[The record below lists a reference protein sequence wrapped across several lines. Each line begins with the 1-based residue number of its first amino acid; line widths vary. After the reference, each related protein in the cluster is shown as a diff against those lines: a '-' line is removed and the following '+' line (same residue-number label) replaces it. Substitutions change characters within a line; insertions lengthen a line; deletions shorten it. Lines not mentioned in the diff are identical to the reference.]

1 MAALD
6 LEQLMEA
13 PNLAILIGEA
23 QAALR
28 AEAEERQLFY
38 KTITEDQKA
47 EFINGRIIMNL
58 PVKERHW
65 TAVGNIMGM
74 LRPYAIKNKLGRVA
88 SEKALISLT
97 RNDYEPDICF
107 WRTDKASA
115 FTSEQMQ
122 HPAPDFIVE
131 VLSKGTAKRD
141 RGIKFTDYAAHGV
154 SEYWLVN
161 PGKQTVEQYT
171 LDPELEEYELA
182 GKFSASDFIESKQV
196 VGFRIPVRA
205 MFDEQASVDAL
216 FLLL

>member
-1 MAALD
+1 MATLD
-6 LEQLMEA
+6 LEQLMET
-13 PNLAILIGEA
+13 PNLPLLIEEA
-23 QAALR
+23 QAALK
-28 AEAEERQLFY
+28 AEAEKRRAFY
-38 KTITEDQKA
+38 NTITEDQKA
-47 EFINGRIIMNL
+47 EFINGKIIMNS

-65 TAVGNIMGM
+65 TTVGNIVGM

-97 RNDYEPDICF
+97 RNDYEPDVCF
-107 WRTDKASA
+107 WRAEKANT

-141 RGIKFTDYAAHGV
+141 RGIKFTDYAAHGA

-182 GKFSASDFIESKQV
+182 GTFSAGDFIDCKQV

-205 MFDEQASVDAL
+205 MFNEQASVEAL
-216 FLLL
+216 ISLL

>member
-13 PNLAILIGEA
+13 PNLPLLIEET

-28 AEAEERQLFY
+28 AEVKVRQAFY
-38 KTITEDQKA
+38 KIIPEDQKA
-47 EFINGRIIMNL
+47 EFINGKIIMNS

-74 LRPYAIKNKLGRVA
+74 LRPYAIKKKLGRVA
-88 SEKALISLT
+88 SEKALICLT

-107 WRTDKASA
+107 WRTNKASA
-115 FTSEQMQ
+115 FTGEQMQ

-182 GKFSASDFIESKQV
+182 GKFSSDDFIESKQV
-196 VGFRIPVRA
+196 AGFRIPVRA
-205 MFDEQASVDAL
+205 IFDEGASVEAL
-216 FLLL
+216 LSLL

>member
-1 MAALD
+1 MPTLD

-13 PNLAILIGEA
+13 PNLPLLIEEA
-23 QAALR
+23 QIALR
-28 AEAEERQLFY
+28 AEAEKRRTFY
-38 KTITEDQKA
+38 NTITEDQKA
-47 EFINGRIIMNL
+47 EFINGEVIMHS

-65 TAVGNIMGM
+65 TTVGNIMGM

-97 RNDYEPDICF
+97 RNDYEPDVCF
-107 WRTDKASA
+107 WRAEKADT

-171 LDPELEEYELA
+171 LDPELEEYELV
-182 GKFSASDFIESKQV
+182 GTFLASDFIDCKQV
-196 VGFRIPVRA
+196 AGFKIPVRA
-205 MFDEQASVDAL
+205 MFNEQASIEAL
-216 FLLL
+216 VSLL

>member
-6 LEQLMEA
+6 LEQLMQA

-38 KTITEDQKA
+38 ETITEDQKA
-47 EFINGRIIMNL
+47 EFINGKIIMNS

>member
-13 PNLAILIGEA
+13 PNLPILIEEA

-47 EFINGRIIMNL
+47 EFINGKIIMNS

-65 TAVGNIMGM
+65 AAVGNIMGI
-74 LRPYAIKNKLGRVA
+74 LRPYAIKHKLGRVA

-107 WRTDKASA
+107 WRTEKAST

-154 SEYWLVN
+154 NEYWLVN

-182 GKFSASDFIESKQV
+182 GKFLASDFIESKQV
-196 VGFRIPVRA
+196 AGFRIPVLA
-205 MFDEQASVDAL
+205 MFSEEASVEAL
-216 FLLL
+216 FELL